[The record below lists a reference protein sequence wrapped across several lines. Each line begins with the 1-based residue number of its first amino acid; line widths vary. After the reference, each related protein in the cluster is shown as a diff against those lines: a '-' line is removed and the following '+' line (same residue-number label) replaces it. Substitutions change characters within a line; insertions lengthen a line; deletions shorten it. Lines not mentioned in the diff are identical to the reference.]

1 MTNCVVK
8 QANQVSDYFADTST
22 IDFGP
27 RFAFQSSGSFK
38 QACLGLSLAS
48 SVNVRLFLTRRGATP
63 ASAVAAAAA
72 VTPAAGGN
80 SRWPAGSTNDD
91 DIDWGALIEVA
102 DRVEADAQS
111 GARRPWPPPPHGP
124 TGAAAAELDVGAR
137 RELHVVWS
145 PRAAPG
151 VMEYVITEKG
161 IV

>member
-1 MTNCVVK
+1 M

-27 RFAFQSSGSFK
+27 RFAVQSSGTFK
-38 QACLGLSLAS
+38 QACLGLTLAS
-48 SVNVRLFLTRRGATP
+48 SVNVRLFLTRGGPGLTTAIST
-63 ASAVAAAAA
+63 AS
-72 VTPAAGGN
+72 PAAGT
-80 SRWPAGSTNDD
+80 SSWPAASTTDD

-102 DRVEADAQS
+102 DRVEAE
-111 GARRPWPPPPHGP
+111 ARRCASPTAWPRPHGP
-124 TGAAAAELDVGAR
+124 VATPAVVAR

-161 IV
+161 IA